1 MHVVLAITMV
11 CLFSFPFSDPICPWC
26 SGERFQYLVKKVHR
40 LQDGM
45 ENHPAFSMEDR
56 HFNVPSPATLVGN
69 IWSINEFECNNAED
83 KFEKEVLI

>member
-1 MHVVLAITMV
+1 M
-11 CLFSFPFSDPICPWC
+11 
-26 SGERFQYLVKKVHR
+26 KKVHR

-69 IWSINEFECNNAED
+69 IWSINEFDCNNADD